1 MEDMVSVLTGLLDR
15 GCERLSYSDPVET
28 NTIQQFMIQFKISVS
43 SLSQL
48 QSPDLMLYIPSYLLC
63 KHYDCLPQLSAA

>member
-15 GCERLSYSDPVET
+15 GSDRLSSDPVEM
-28 NTIQQFMIQFKISVS
+28 NTIQQFEIQFKISVS

-63 KHYDCLPQLSAA
+63 KHYD